1 ALVRLA
7 VSLLRLLRA
16 PWAARR
22 LYLVSRRAPSQGW
35 PALALRSRGQPRP
48 GCPAEMRSPLRSIRA
63 RGSETPSPRLDSTWN
78 DAEPSK
84 DIIGLWPQP
93 DVGATHR
100 PNGFQFHEPLE
111 KGDAES
117 PGEMIEARA
126 SQHERVRRGRL
137 VCRETDEGAE
147 GAEQRGD
154 RFGGEPVN
162 GLTADSLD
170 LDQPGTAKSPQ
181 MVRQL
186 RHARPQA
193 HGQFTHGRG
202 TALGEPIED
211 SKANRI
217 SKMAKEDQSCVVSSS

>member
-1 ALVRLA
+1 GGGQGEPPFA
-7 VSLLRLLRA
+7 VK
-16 PWAARR
+16 
-22 LYLVSRRAPSQGW
+22 RRAQH
-35 PALALRSRGQPRP
+35 RP
-48 GCPAEMRSPLRSIRA
+48 ECPAEMRSPLRSIRA
-63 RGSETPSPRLDSTWN
+63 RGSETPSPRMDSTWN

-111 KGDAES
+111 EGDAES
-117 PGEMIEARA
+117 PGEMIKACA

-137 VCRETDEGAE
+137 VCREPDDGAE
-147 GAEQRGD
+147 RAEQRGD
-154 RFGGEPVN
+154 LFVGEPVN

-186 RHARPQA
+186 RHARLQA
-193 HGQFTHGRG
+193 HGQ
-202 TALGEPIED
+202 
-211 SKANRI
+211 
-217 SKMAKEDQSCVVSSS
+217 

>member
-1 ALVRLA
+1 
-7 VSLLRLLRA
+7 
-16 PWAARR
+16 
-22 LYLVSRRAPSQGW
+22 
-35 PALALRSRGQPRP
+35 
-48 GCPAEMRSPLRSIRA
+48 MRSPLRSIRA
-63 RGSETPSPRLDSTWN
+63 RGSETPSSRMDSTWN
-78 DAEPSK
+78 DAEPGK
-84 DIIGLWPQP
+84 E
-93 DVGATHR
+93 R
-100 PNGFQFHEPLE
+100 
-111 KGDAES
+111 DAES
-117 PGEMIEARA
+117 PGEMIEAPA

-137 VCRETDEGAE
+137 GCRETDNGAE
-147 GAEQRGD
+147 RDEQRGD
-154 RFGGEPVN
+154 LFVGEPVN

-193 HGQFTHGRG
+193 HGQFTHGGG